1 MTKKNTFMANSN
13 YFTISIYTILTCLA
27 VALIIKVLF
36 YWKDSFA
43 VIDSFLTAIAPF
55 LLGMIFAL
63 LINPLV
69 NWIRNTV
76 LMKWFHFSNKI
87 LANFIA
93 IFIAYTLVVSVV
105 VVGLIYIIPEF
116 LASLTMLVD
125 KVPQWADSLLTF
137 LNDYADRH
145 PNINLQY
152 VIDSVGNADSYVQDT
167 LNKLV
172 PSLTS
177 ALVVTG
183 VSVVRYIFN
192 IIVAMIVSFYLLLDK
207 KKQARGIKRVIYAFL
222 PQETAY
228 KVCRG
233 IRLAITT
240 FGDFIDGKMIDS
252 LIIGVITFVSMFV
265 ISLFNLPGYAN
276 CALLIS
282 IVVCITNMIP
292 YFGPF
297 LGGIP
302 CAMLLSIYSL
312 RSGLVFALLIL
323 IIQQLDGN
331 VIGPK
336 ILGDSTGLR
345 PLWVIFAITLG
356 GWLAGVAGMFL
367 GVPCLAVITKVMESI
382 VDEKLEK
389 KNIDMPVIQSEKL
402 RWHLPKISKK

>member
-1 MTKKNTFMANSN
+1 MTKKNTFTANSN

-63 LINPLV
+63 LINPFV

-93 IFIAYTLVVSVV
+93 IFIAYILVVSVV

-125 KVPQWADSLLTF
+125 KVPQWADSTLTF
-137 LNDYADRH
+137 LNNYADRH

-252 LIIGVITFVSMFV
+252 LIIGLITFVSMFV
-265 ISLFNLPGYAN
+265 ISLFDLPGYAN

-282 IVVCITNMIP
+282 IVV
-292 YFGPF
+292 
-297 LGGIP
+297 
-302 CAMLLSIYSL
+302 
-312 RSGLVFALLIL
+312 
-323 IIQQLDGN
+323 
-331 VIGPK
+331 
-336 ILGDSTGLR
+336 
-345 PLWVIFAITLG
+345 
-356 GWLAGVAGMFL
+356 
-367 GVPCLAVITKVMESI
+367 
-382 VDEKLEK
+382 
-389 KNIDMPVIQSEKL
+389 
-402 RWHLPKISKK
+402 